1 MTKANNQ
8 RDKYKEYQQKV
19 YEKEKGNTNSI

>member
-8 RDKYKEYQQKV
+8 RDKYKEDQQKV